1 MQSDE
6 KNGKVSWWDAFVQRF
21 AVPLLT
27 ASLGFGASQF
37 MMRDQV
43 LHNTQHLETVDKE
56 LAAEHQE
63 RIERDA
69 ELTAQGEKRFE
80 YFGTMMESLIKQNTE
95 MLALIKVQQQVK
107 QP

>member
-43 LHNTQHLETVDKE
+43 MHNTQHLETVDKE
-56 LAAEHQE
+56 LAAEHQD
-63 RIERDA
+63 RVERDA
-69 ELTAQGEKRFE
+69 ALTAQFEKRFE
-80 YFGTMMESLIKQNTE
+80 YIAGVMEPLLKQTTE
-95 MLALIKVQQQVK
+95 MITLIKVQQQVK